1 MELQNEWLFAA
12 EYSEK
17 YNTLPPSQQRE
28 AIKRLTT
35 RRRNPLSAEQC
46 RETNLDI
53 EAVLEAVYNAYNNK
67 KLRSKAS
74 SATRRANI
82 SALEPEVPE
91 PEICE
96 VSIVCEQPESE
107 PVESFVQ
114 PPEVPEIVVKRS
126 KAIPIQRPVVV
137 PKKSLPSS
145 GGLAN
150 MLRGRAR

>member
-28 AIKRLTT
+28 AAKRLTT

-46 RETNLDI
+46 RETNPDI

-74 SATRRANI
+74 SATRRATL
-82 SALEPEVPE
+82 SKPE
-91 PEICE
+91 PEILEPEGECE
-96 VSIVCEQPESE
+96 VQIVCEVEQPDESE
-107 PVESFVQ
+107 PIVEPVAFV
-114 PPEVPEIVVKRS
+114 
-126 KAIPIQRPVVV
+126 
-137 PKKSLPSS
+137 
-145 GGLAN
+145 
-150 MLRGRAR
+150 